1 MLSAIDFYNSQKS
14 KTLTKEKANA
24 VQKTATLVK
33 SLTEDAKK
41 LQDPKYFLAQQMNQN
56 GMSEGE
62 KKSKKRKK
70 NKRKQTGNQNQT
82 AAEPKTNTNAPTA
95 GGPTVS
101 GKPAA
106 NKSVQPSKSEQQSAA
121 SVPNQAQPSKKQ
133 RKRRRKSASQ
143 PDEVNSS
150 VGPLAKKT
158 KTLEE
163 VPTSEIVPHL
173 VEEEA
178 EEADSDDFEEIEVES
193 LGEPTDESSSDL
205 ALTTSDSDEDDEE
218 DDDDDDEQ
226 EPPIEP
232 IQEANDLLRALIEPV
247 STDIFTR
254 DYYGKKPLHLAG
266 GEAREHFRSIFSLSE
281 VATWLYKEHLMFGE
295 DVDLIHS
302 SDETDTPPPP
312 SGRAFQAVVWSNF
325 NAGYSVR
332 FNCPERFSLNLAE
345 LLHLLQ
351 EVLGGPLSSALLF
364 TNAAFSGSLLPKDA
378 DCDMFLLQLEGNATL
393 SFKQPSDSVTTF
405 NMTDKSSA
413 DGNPPTSEVS
423 IKGGDVVYIPRKT
436 DYSLITP
443 PEGHAIQLCFL
454 HYGAS
459 IVESCFSEIF
469 AKVVLENQPRFS
481 LLHQISRA
489 GAPAGYQ
496 HPFPNLMSATLK
508 SSLLPLFE
516 GVVTA
521 LGGATGT
528 ASASGDAA
536 ATKSSKNRR
545 AAQEAQAATGPV
557 RRILAE
563 TADELMIALLRRT
576 SAPIL
581 HPSEAACHVSQQGE
595 IWYDPNDR
603 TGTAEDEETVDM
615 DDETDLD
622 VPQVPGRVAFGVEL
636 EPDTGI
642 RLVRRSAVHLPARL
656 PKGPTFRV
664 YHCLSNTRDCR
675 RLHPPCFLE
684 LPKEDYEMV
693 HHVVFS
699 YPEFVTIDELPG
711 ESVDDRIVLANKLYE
726 AGLVI
731 TDSCLP
737 ECPWNDSGSE
747 DDESEEEVDEVE
759 TDDGDD
765 DGEEED
771 EEATED
777 NA

>member
-14 KTLTKEKANA
+14 KTLSKEKANA

-41 LQDPKYFLAQQMNQN
+41 LQDSKYFLAQQMNQN

-82 AAEPKTNTNAPTA
+82 AAGPKTNANAPTA

-121 SVPNQAQPSKKQ
+121 PVPSPAQPSKKQ

-143 PDEVNSS
+143 PDEANSS

-178 EEADSDDFEEIEVES
+178 EEADSDDFEEIE
-193 LGEPTDESSSDL
+193 
-205 ALTTSDSDEDDEE
+205 
-218 DDDDDDEQ
+218 

-232 IQEANDLLRALIEPV
+232 IQEANYLLRALIEPV

-302 SDETDTPPPP
+302 SDETDIPPPP

-378 DCDMFLLQLEGNATL
+378 DCDMFVLQLEGNATL
-393 SFKQPSDSVTTF
+393 SFKQSADSVTTF
-405 NMTDKSSA
+405 NLTDKSSA
-413 DGNPPTSEVS
+413 EGNPPTSEVS

-489 GAPAGYQ
+489 AAPSGYQ

-521 LGGATGT
+521 LGGAAGT
-528 ASASGDAA
+528 TSASGDAA
-536 ATKSSKNRR
+536 ATKGSNNRR
-545 AAQEAQAATGPV
+545 AAQEAQATTGPV
-557 RRILAE
+557 RRVLAE

-622 VPQVPGRVAFGVEL
+622 APLVPGRVAFGVEL

-765 DGEEED
+765 DDDGEEEEEED
-771 EEATED
+771 EEAKED